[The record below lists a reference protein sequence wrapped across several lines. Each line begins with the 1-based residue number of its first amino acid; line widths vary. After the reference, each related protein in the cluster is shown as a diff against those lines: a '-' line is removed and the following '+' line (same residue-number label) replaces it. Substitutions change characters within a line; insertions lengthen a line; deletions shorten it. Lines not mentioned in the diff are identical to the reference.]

1 MVQRKRPDHISAHA
15 GRQAGAK
22 KFHPYKSG
30 GRRPGDGPDGE
41 SLWLYGLHAVVAAL
55 RNPARIKL
63 QFLATASAAENLSS
77 HLKNPDPDPEIT
89 DSQRIA
95 RVLPAGAV
103 HQGLALRV
111 RHLAEPN
118 LEEIGAPQQ
127 DGPPRLVV
135 VLDQLTDPQNVGAI
149 LRSCAAFG
157 ATAVILTGR
166 HAPPASGVLA
176 KAASGA
182 ADLVPIIRVVN
193 LARALEQLAE
203 LGYWRVGLD
212 SQAPQPIGEVD
223 LSSNLA
229 IVLGAEGSGLRQ
241 LTASK
246 CDFLA
251 RIPAGGELASLN
263 VSNAAAIILYEVARR
278 RAASTAG

>member
-1 MVQRKRPDHISAHA
+1 M
-15 GRQAGAK
+15 
-22 KFHPYKSG
+22 
-30 GRRPGDGPDGE
+30 
-41 SLWLYGLHAVVAAL
+41 WLYGLHAVAAAL
-55 RNPARIKL
+55 RNPMRRKL
-63 QFLATASAAENLSS
+63 QFLATSSALETLSA
-77 HLKNPDPDPEIT
+77 HIKNPEPAPEIK
-89 DSQRIA
+89 DSQKIA

-111 RHLAEPN
+111 GRLSEQD
-118 LEEIGAPQQ
+118 LEDACAQAGDEKN
-127 DGPPRLVV
+127 RLVV

-157 ATAVILTGR
+157 VTAVILTGR
-166 HAPPASGVLA
+166 HAPPDSGVMA

-182 ADLVPIIRVVN
+182 LDMIPVIRVVN
-193 LARALEQLAE
+193 LARAMEQLAE

-212 SQAPQPIGEVD
+212 SEAEKPIAEID
-223 LSSNLA
+223 LSGNIA

-241 LTASK
+241 LTANK

-251 RIPAGGELASLN
+251 RIPATQQLASLN

-278 RAASTAG
+278 RTPG